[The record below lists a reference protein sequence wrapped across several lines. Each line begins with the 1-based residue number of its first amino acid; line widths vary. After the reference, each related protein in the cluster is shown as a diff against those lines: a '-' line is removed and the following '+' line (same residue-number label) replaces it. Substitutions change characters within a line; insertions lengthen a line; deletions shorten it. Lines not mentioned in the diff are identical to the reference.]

1 MGQGRACYMV
11 RTMRLLIALCA
22 LTLALPASAGSYTIT
37 TTAGQDAKLTR
48 ALARANKQVC
58 QSVGLA
64 AGCTRAQ
71 ARDAW
76 CQQLTGKA
84 APCTVGARSSAG
96 IDIYPDVQ
104 SFLAGEIVRLIRD
117 QWGPQSDAD
126 LQRSYLDAAAK
137 GTQAQR
143 DAACVAVGLAAGCLP

>member
-1 MGQGRACYMV
+1 
-11 RTMRLLIALCA
+11 MRLPVALCA

-76 CQQLTGKA
+76 CQQLAGRA
-84 APCTVGARSSAG
+84 APCTVATRSSAD

-104 SFLAGEIVRLIRD
+104 SFLSGEVARLVRE
-117 QWGPQSDAD
+117 QWGPQGDTG
-126 LQRSYLDAAAK
+126 LQRAYLDAAAK
-137 GTQAQR
+137 GTQAQK

>member
-1 MGQGRACYMV
+1 
-11 RTMRLLIALCA
+11 MRLLIALCA

-37 TTAGQDAKLTR
+37 TTTGQDGKLTR
-48 ALARANKQVC
+48 ALARANRQVC
-58 QSVGLA
+58 LSVGLA

-76 CQQLTGKA
+76 CQKVSGKP
-84 APCTVGARSSAG
+84 APCTAGPRSSAD
-96 IDIYPDVQ
+96 IDIYSDVQ
-104 SFLAGEIVRLIRD
+104 AFLGGEVVRLIRD
-117 QWGPQSDAD
+117 QWGPQGDQDAKSA
-126 LQRSYLDAAAK
+126 LLDAAAR

>member
-1 MGQGRACYMV
+1 
-11 RTMRLLIALCA
+11 MRLLIALCA
-22 LTLALPASAGSYTIT
+22 LTFALPASAGSYTIT
-37 TTAGQDAKLTR
+37 TTAGQDVRLTR
-48 ALARANKQVC
+48 ALARANRQVC

>member
-37 TTAGQDAKLTR
+37 TTAGQDVRLTR
-48 ALARANKQVC
+48 ALARANKQTC
-58 QSVGLA
+58 ISAGIS

-76 CQQLTGKA
+76 CQKVSGKP
-84 APCTVGARSSAG
+84 APCTAGSRSSAD

-104 SFLAGEIVRLIRD
+104 SFLSGEVVRLVRE

>member
-1 MGQGRACYMV
+1 MV

-37 TTAGQDAKLTR
+37 TTAGQDVRLTR
-48 ALARANKQVC
+48 ALARANKQTC
-58 QSVGLA
+58 ISAGIS

-76 CQQLTGKA
+76 CQKVSGKP
-84 APCTVGARSSAG
+84 APCTAGSRSSAD

-104 SFLAGEIVRLIRD
+104 SFLSGEVVRLVRE
-117 QWGPQSDAD
+117 QWGPQGDAD

-137 GTQAQR
+137 GTQAQK
-143 DAACVAVGLAAGCLP
+143 DAACVALGLPAGCLP